1 MGKKHDRTLAAIFA
15 RPTRANIAWE
25 DVVALVQHLG
35 GVVHS
40 DRGGSM
46 REFVLNGIRAIFH
59 EPHPGNEVPQAM
71 VRRLRIYL
79 DEAGIDHP

>member
-15 RPTRANIAWE
+15 RPTRANIAWA
-25 DVVALVQHLG
+25 DVVALVEYLG
-35 GVVHS
+35 RAVHA

-46 REFVLNGIRAIFH
+46 REFVPNGVRAIFH

-71 VRRLRIYL
+71 VRRLRIDL
-79 DEAGIDHP
+79 EEAGIDQP

>member
-1 MGKKHDRTLAAIFA
+1 MGKKHDRALAAIFA
-15 RPTRANIAWE
+15 RPTRANIAWA
-25 DVVALVQHLG
+25 DVVALIEHLG
-35 GVVHS
+35 GAVHD

-46 REFVLNGIRAIFH
+46 REFLLNGVRAIFH

-79 DEAGIDHP
+79 EEAGVEGP

>member
-1 MGKKHDRTLAAIFA
+1 MGKRHDRTLAAIFA
-15 RPTRANIAWE
+15 SPTRANIAWE

-35 GVVHS
+35 GVVRA

-46 REFVLNGIRAIFH
+46 REFVLNGVRAIFH

-79 DEAGIDHP
+79 DEAGIEHS